1 MTYVIAALIALLAGW
16 SVAACDALFRAEE
29 RPGILQGNAG
39 MLLLLAA
46 TAAAGLL
53 LAGAV
58 IWVIR
63 ISPSA
68 SVAVIMGLF
77 GWAGAWAS
85 NQLNF
90 NAAGA
95 ANRMII
101 GIAGLTILYGVA
113 WWFYPQP

>member
-1 MTYVIAALIALLAGW
+1 MTYVIAAFIALFAGW

-29 RPGILQGNAG
+29 RPGILRGNAG
-39 MLLLLAA
+39 MLLLLGA

-85 NQLNF
+85 NKLNF

-95 ANRMII
+95 ANRMIV